1 MRKHTYRISFLDYNF
16 LPHWVSVTMSVIG
29 SGVWERIVTC
39 EKTSHETWIQEFRFL
54 MLMNNTGYIFWILSL
69 FEDLFLSE
77 LASVSDFL
85 SLLTWKTIIIFFFHK
100 MITYKILKYSSCGLQ
115 KKVKQKVNVLFDL
128 LCRNQK
134 VQIFTCKFAFMK
146 MKFDQ

>member
-77 LASVSDFL
+77 LASVSDFFPF
-85 SLLTWKTIIIFFFHK
+85 SFFIDMENNYNFLLPQNDHIQNIKIFILRFAEKSKTK
-100 MITYKILKYSSCGLQ
+100 SQCTVWPPL
-115 KKVKQKVNVLFDL
+115 
-128 LCRNQK
+128 
-134 VQIFTCKFAFMK
+134 
-146 MKFDQ
+146 

>member
-1 MRKHTYRISFLDYNF
+1 
-16 LPHWVSVTMSVIG
+16 
-29 SGVWERIVTC
+29 
-39 EKTSHETWIQEFRFL
+39 
-54 MLMNNTGYIFWILSL
+54 
-69 FEDLFLSE
+69 
-77 LASVSDFL
+77 
-85 SLLTWKTIIIFFFHK
+85 

-128 LCRNQK
+128 LCRNQE